1 VQNQQVGG
9 GIRHGCPIVRTHRD
23 GSQPEVFIMQ
33 ALTPVGQITIWA
45 IVALSAI
52 MLATLIIQIW

>member
-1 VQNQQVGG
+1 
-9 GIRHGCPIVRTHRD
+9 
-23 GSQPEVFIMQ
+23 MQ

-52 MLATLIIQIW
+52 LLATLIIQIW